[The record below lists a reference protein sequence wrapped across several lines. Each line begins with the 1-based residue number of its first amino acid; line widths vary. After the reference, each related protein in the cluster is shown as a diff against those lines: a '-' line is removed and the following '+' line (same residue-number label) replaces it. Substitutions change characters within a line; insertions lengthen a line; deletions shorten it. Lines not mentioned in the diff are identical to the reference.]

1 MDILNFISW
10 IKGRRQV
17 TSVDPARTLLP
28 VGLKDGRRD
37 DEYLAGAISVED
49 FITQVGTGSQ
59 GPQGPQGIEG
69 PQGTQGI
76 QGFQGSQGNPGLNG
90 SIGPVGPAG
99 LNWQGAWSA
108 SNSYV
113 LDDAVGYA
121 GASWFCINSTAPSL
135 TPPNTDT
142 VNWALLAS
150 QGAVGPQGLTG
161 TTGAQGIQGV
171 QGIQGIQGIQ
181 GLQGIQGTSAPYF
194 YLSGEFTITSAS
206 DTILSSILIPANTYT
221 GLQAIT
227 VSAQFIKNTTYT
239 TISKISI
246 NTTNT
251 LVGATELGNY
261 NMAGTVRFINMIRT
275 FYMNL
280 TNLYTFPLI
289 STQVSDNVTST
300 SAGQTVTV
308 DWTVNQYII
317 FSGSVSVP
325 GSILRL
331 RGAKIH

>member
-37 DEYLAGAISVED
+37 DEYLAGAISVQD
-49 FITQVGTGSQ
+49 FINQVGTGSQ

-108 SNSYV
+108 LSSYA

-121 GASWFCINSTAPSL
+121 GASWFCINPTAPSL

-194 YLSGEFTITSAS
+194 YLSGEFTVTSTS
-206 DTILSSILIPANTYT
+206 DTFFSSILIPANTYT
-221 GLQAIT
+221 GVQAIT
-227 VSAQFIKNTTYT
+227 LTAQFVKTTGYT
-239 TISKISI
+239 TASKVSI
-246 NTTNT
+246 NTSNT
-251 LVGATELGNY
+251 LVGAAELGNFNLASTARFA
-261 NMAGTVRFINMIRT
+261 NMART
-275 FYMNL
+275 FYMDL
-280 TNLYTFPLI
+280 TNLYVFPLV
-289 STQVSDNVTST
+289 SAVSDNITVTS
-300 SAGQTVTV
+300 SGQTVPVNWTV
-308 DWTVNQYII
+308 DQYII
-317 FSGSVSVP
+317 FSGSVSSAGQV
-325 GSILRL
+325 LRL